1 MIEIRELKNSES
13 QQRTKRAEN
22 FHKHSQA
29 AILPTDAFKPQ
40 ISAQKKGA
48 SSCAVKHSCTSSK
61 KKVLK
66 AFFDIT
72 FFCKQAC
79 KLPIMH

>member
-1 MIEIRELKNSES
+1 MIQIRELKNSES

-40 ISAQKKGA
+40 ISAQKKA
-48 SSCAVKHSCTSSK
+48 PLLLLLNIPVPAQRRR
-61 KKVLK
+61 
-66 AFFDIT
+66 F
-72 FFCKQAC
+72 
-79 KLPIMH
+79 